1 MILDCHIHLDKACD
15 PPEIFAQKRRL
26 AGVDGGMLLSLP
38 PASFDNATPQPND
51 AEKRI
56 KHVMQCVEG
65 QQNLY
70 PFFFIDPLEDDAAEQ
85 VAMADEAGIA
95 GFKAICCHH
104 YPQDDRAMKIWER
117 IAKTGK
123 PLLLHSG
130 ILYNDGPSAD
140 YNRPGNFE
148 HLFYIPNLRFALA
161 HISWPW
167 VDELVAVFGKWNY
180 WNVEASSTRVSAEM
194 FVDVTPGTPAIYREE
209 ALRKVLTVGY
219 PSFPSHLLFGT
230 DAISCYDSERV
241 ARQIQGDKAIY
252 QNLGLSDEEQ
262 ENIFSKNLLRF
273 LGKE

>member
-1 MILDCHIHLDKACD
+1 MILDCHIHLEEACD
-15 PPEIFAQKRRL
+15 SPEIFAEKRRR
-26 AGVDGGMLLSLP
+26 AGVDGGILFSLA
-38 PASFDNATPQPND
+38 PASFNNAAPQPHD

-56 KHVMQCVEG
+56 KQVMQCTEG
-65 QQNLY
+65 QKNFY
-70 PFFFIDPLEDDAAEQ
+70 PFFFIDPLEDGAAEQ
-85 VAMADEAGIA
+85 VAMADEAGVA

-104 YPQDDRAMKIWER
+104 YPQDDRAMKIWEC

-130 ILYNDGPSAD
+130 ILYNDSPSAEF
-140 YNRPGNFE
+140 NRPGNFE

-180 WNVEASSTRVSAEM
+180 WKMEAASSRVSAEM
-194 FVDVTPGTPAIYREE
+194 FVDTTPGTPYIYREE

-219 PSFPSHLLFGT
+219 PSFPGHLMFGT

-241 ARQIQGDKAIY
+241 ARQIEGDKAIY
-252 QNLGLSDEEQ
+252 RKLGLTDAEQ
-262 ENIFSKNLLRF
+262 ENIFSGNLLKF
-273 LGKE
+273 LGK